1 MATEV
6 EFGGN
11 KYQIGRLDAM
21 TQFHV
26 SRRIAPVLPPL
37 IRTYMQLAASDSP
50 LTKNLDLL
58 ASSVQPVMDAISQ
71 LKDDDAEYVVGKCM
85 AVVERQ
91 HQAGWAKVW
100 SAAHKVSLFDDID
113 VGTML
118 ELTVRVVVENLG
130 PFISGLLT
138 SLASNP
144 AAATQ
149 AG

>member
-6 EFGGN
+6 EFGGK

-21 TQFHV
+21 SQFHV

-37 IRTYMQLAASDSP
+37 IRTYLELASSDAP
-50 LTKNLDLL
+50 LTKNLGLL
-58 ASSVQPVMDAISQ
+58 ATSIQPVMDAISQ

-91 HQAGWAKVW
+91 HLDGWAKVW
-100 SAAHKVSLFDDID
+100 SSAHKVSLFDDID
-113 VGTML
+113 VGVML
-118 ELTVRVVVENLG
+118 ELTVRVVMENLG

-144 AAATQ
+144 ELATQ

>member
-6 EFGGN
+6 EFAGN
-11 KYQIGRLDAM
+11 RYQLGRLDAM

-37 IRTYMQLAASDSP
+37 IRTYMELAASDSP
-50 LTKNLDLL
+50 LTKNLGLL
-58 ASSVQPVMDAISQ
+58 ATSVQPVMDAISQ

-91 HQAGWAKVW
+91 HMAGWAKVW
-100 SAAHKVSLFDDID
+100 SPVHKVSLFDDID
-113 VGTML
+113 VGVML
-118 ELTVRVVVENLG
+118 ELTVRVVMENLG

-144 AAATQ
+144 DVATQ